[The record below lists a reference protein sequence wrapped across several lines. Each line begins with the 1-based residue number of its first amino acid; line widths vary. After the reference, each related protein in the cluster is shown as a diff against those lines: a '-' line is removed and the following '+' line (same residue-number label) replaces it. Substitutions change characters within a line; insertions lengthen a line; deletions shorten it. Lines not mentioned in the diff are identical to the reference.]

1 MNDDEVWA
9 AVDGQ
14 RGRTA
19 DLLDQL
25 KDDEWRQPSLCP
37 GWTVRD
43 VAAHLTLQEAG
54 IGEFLRSSIT
64 HPSSLGSINRM
75 IRVTAQ
81 HRAELPVDQ
90 LIARIRA
97 TVGSRRHNIGVTNL
111 ETLTDILVHCQDI
124 AIPLHR
130 DLEMPV
136 APTAAAAT
144 RVWSYGGKGK
154 ARVFHKVPLQ
164 GMRLTATDISW
175 SVGDGRAVEGPIA
188 AILLLLTGRVAAL
201 PRLTGQGAEDLR
213 QQLPPA

>member
-1 MNDDEVWA
+1 
-9 AVDGQ
+9 
-14 RGRTA
+14 
-19 DLLDQL
+19 
-25 KDDEWRQPSLCP
+25 
-37 GWTVRD
+37 
-43 VAAHLTLQEAG
+43 LQEAG